1 MILFKFEFE
10 GAPAPQFMDIVAD
23 PTTLPLDS
31 SIVHCMACCHS
42 LIHLN
47 GELTGNPLDV
57 KLFEAIE
64 WDMKEQFNV
73 GVNPDYGVPTPT
85 LVCISFYLLNCIWQY
100 LRIRAV
106 HIA

>member
-1 MILFKFEFE
+1 MLKISYGGGLILFKFE
-10 GAPAPQFMDIVAD
+10 GAPAPQFMDIIPD

-64 WDMKEQFNV
+64 WDMKEQFNA

-85 LVCISFYLLNCIWQY
+85 LVFHFIF
-100 LRIRAV
+100 
-106 HIA
+106 